1 MSSSQWVP
9 KLIDFDFTVDEI
21 ICAPGQ
27 MHELETVLIDGLV
40 QRVYK
45 NLWPSLRV
53 FWLWAANEH
62 KDLPYIVFEK
72 QRLTFSQVFAQSLK
86 AAAVFYDVYG
96 VRKGDRVVICSRNYP
111 SFLVAFWACHLI
123 GAVSALANAWSP
135 QDILRYCLTHT
146 DAKLIVVDPERA
158 DRLEPI
164 ATALMAEI
172 GCSGM
177 LVLEHHEGKG
187 EWKGMTAWDK
197 AMQDYK
203 GDPTKILK
211 QDFKIT
217 PEDDATILFTSGSSR
232 TTGLPKGVL
241 STQRQYLTNVLNV
254 MVSGR
259 RAALRRGEGI
269 PVPVPGPQKGILIP
283 VPLFHVTGLTSLSM
297 LATLGGFRIVLMRKW
312 IPELGE
318 WSRAKYAHTNTQD
331 IKSCT
336 DIFRLFDRLI
346 KDENVAVAGG
356 VPSMVADLTDN
367 SKGAPLEALMFG
379 GAPAPDTLAARA
391 SKAFPTAALSQ
402 GYGLT
407 ETSSVAVG
415 FAAEDYSARPQ
426 SCGLAMPI
434 NDILIMKD
442 NKSVPTGS
450 VGEVWLR
457 GPNVM
462 KGYWKDQ
469 AATDKVLT
477 KDGWFKSGDLG
488 YLDEEGFL
496 YIRDRMKDIIIRGGE
511 NIDSVTVE
519 NVLYS
524 DDRILEAAAVGVPDP
539 RLGELVAAVV
549 SIKPP
554 YHGQVTEAQLIALAA
569 KRLPKF
575 AVPVMIIIQNEPFER
590 TPSGKILKPQLRQ
603 LAAKEWVERA
613 GQTSKVKL

>member
-1 MSSSQWVP
+1 MSASWVP
-9 KLIDFDFTVDEI
+9 KRDLKEVDEI
-21 ICAPGQ
+21 LCAPGQ
-27 MHELETVLIDGLV
+27 MHEIETVLIDGLV

-62 KDLPYIVFEK
+62 KDLPYVVFEN
-72 QRLTFSQVFAQSLK
+72 QRLTFAQTFAQSLK

-96 VRKGDRVVICSRNYP
+96 VQKGDRVVICSRNYP

-164 ATALMAEI
+164 ATGLMAEI

-177 LVLEHHEGKG
+177 LVLEAHEGKG
-187 EWKGMTAWDK
+187 QWKGMTAWDK
-197 AMQDYK
+197 AMKEYK
-203 GDPTKILK
+203 GDPSKILK

-217 PEDDATILFTSGSSR
+217 PEDDATILFTSG

-241 STQRQYLTNVLNV
+241 STQRQYLTNILNV
-254 MVSGR
+254 MVSSR

-312 IPELGE
+312 VPELGAKLI
-318 WSRAKYAHTNTQD
+318 RA
-331 IKSCT
+331 
-336 DIFRLFDRLI
+336 
-346 KDENVAVAGG
+346 ENVAVAGG
-356 VPSMVADLTDN
+356 VPSMVADLTDS

-391 SKAFPTAALSQ
+391 AQAFPSAALSQ

-415 FAAEDYSARPQ
+415 FAAEDYVARPQ

-442 NKSVPTGS
+442 DKSVPAGS

-488 YLDEEGFL
+488 YLDTEGFL
-496 YIRDRMKDIIIRGGE
+496 YIRDRIKDIIIRGGE

-519 NVLYS
+519 NVLYA
-524 DDRILEAAAVGVPDP
+524 DTRILEAAAVGVPDP

-554 YHGQVTEAQLIALAA
+554 YHGQVTERELIEHVA
-569 KRLPKF
+569 KKLPKF

-590 TPSGKILKPQLRQ
+590 TPSGKILKPQLRE
-603 LAAKEWVERA
+603 LAAKAWVERV
-613 GQTSKVKL
+613 GQTSKSKL